1 MGKLSDFFKSTSFLE
16 KALLLLLTAG
26 LSGLLIPLITSEVA
40 HRNMKEQKQLEAQ
53 LARQAS
59 VIEAQVQLLET
70 LADLLWEYQLL
81 AIDVSYYRFAKDEN
95 LYRAAAKKY
104 DNRSASLLSRIR
116 AEISKSLR
124 LSAPQMYERLK
135 GLYNKEL
142 LGLDLRLRNLMEGHK
157 NDWSAFNQ
165 YAVWELSETVDNV
178 LNDLAADLELKA
190 PVKESEENPGEE

>member
-16 KALLLLLTAG
+16 KAFLLLLTAG

-40 HRNMKEQKQLEAQ
+40 HRNMKEQKQLEAE

-59 VIEAQVQLLET
+59 VIESQVQLLET
-70 LADLLWEYQLL
+70 LADLMWEYQLL

-95 LYRAAAKKY
+95 LYRAAAQKY
-104 DNRSASLLSRIR
+104 DNRSAKLLSHIR

-124 LSAPQMYERLK
+124 LASPQMYERLK
-135 GLYNKEL
+135 ELYNKEM

-165 YAVWELSETVDNV
+165 YAVWELSERVDNV

-190 PVKESEENPGEE
+190 PAKKSEKSQGGE